1 MLKKQYDGHL
11 NASVETQNFVSLHI
25 NRCDILNILESELF
39 SGLGKRALPSAPTSQ
54 ISISNECQLL
64 TYLNSNA
71 LHCIFDSDVNSNN
84 FNISIYS
91 ISGQLLLKENKNVIK
106 GNNEFSININDLSTG
121 IYIIQAELNGI
132 CSKTDKLIIVR

>member
-25 NRCDILNILESELF
+25 NRCDILNILESDPF
-39 SGLGKRALPSAPTSQ
+39 YGLGKRALPSAPNNQ

-91 ISGQLLLKENKNVIK
+91 ITGQLLLKENKNVIK
-106 GNNEFSININDLSTG
+106 GNNEFSININNLNTG
-121 IYIIQAELNGI
+121 IYIIQSELNGI
-132 CSKTDKLIIVR
+132 CSKTNKLIIVK